1 MNTNRFIAV
10 LWQGLK
16 GIWEWIKSFFV
27 GTMDDKMKEFMK
39 IFNPAY
45 LMAMI
50 GTGTTAEETAK
61 NIEDVDAKVKGSIEK
76 LQTTVVSG
84 ISGAASASIDM
95 VLNAFSMMPAFG
107 TVLLVWRM
115 FQNLLVIMGATLS
128 VQAGKDELTGN
139 FYKEG
144 VKNPGAAS
152 EIAKKVED
160 TKPGT
165 GGDGEFKQGT
175 VTAQPSTPAA
185 EGQGQAQTST
195 TAAQGQG
202 QAQPTGPQGGGGR
215 VGRRRVSSSM
225 TKKINLET
233 HRFKKSLKRYLHL
246 RVPRFMPGGGG
257 GGSTFKSGYA
267 AL

>member
-45 LMAMI
+45 LMSMI
-50 GTGTTAEETAK
+50 GNTAK
-61 NIEDVDAKVKGSIEK
+61 DIEKVDSAVKGSIEN
-76 LQTTVVSG
+76 LQRTVVNG
-84 ISGAASASIDM
+84 VSGAATASIDM

-128 VQAGKDELTGN
+128 VQAGKNELTASFFN
-139 FYKEG
+139 
-144 VKNPGAAS
+144 AAS
-152 EIAKKVED
+152 NKGEAAAKSGEVSDAKPNSENIKQDGQLVD
-160 TKPGT
+160 TK
-165 GGDGEFKQGT
+165 
-175 VTAQPSTPAA
+175 S
-185 EGQGQAQTST
+185 
-195 TAAQGQG
+195 
-202 QAQPTGPQGGGGR
+202 GGR
-215 VGRRRVSSSM
+215 SRINL
-225 TKKINLET
+225 TKKIKFET
-233 HRFKKSLKRYLHL
+233 HRFKKSLRRHLHL
-246 RVPRFMPGGGG
+246 RVPRFMPGIGGG
-257 GGSTFKSGYA
+257 GGGIGGGSAFKSGYA